1 MDVGVVNKTSSDE
14 KSEFLPVL
22 RSGSCAEIGP
32 KQFMEDEHTCIDNL
46 TEHLGTTTDFPVP
59 GAFYGVSKSKS
70 LFNLIPFVFNTFKIK
85 YVFLCR
91 L

>member
-32 KQFMEDEHTCIDNL
+32 KQYMEDEHICIDNL
-46 TEHLGTTTDFPVP
+46 TDHLGTATDFPVP
-59 GAFYGVSKSKS
+59 GAFYGVS
-70 LFNLIPFVFNTFKIK
+70 
-85 YVFLCR
+85 
-91 L
+91 